1 MVDSR
6 TTIGLC
12 VCLGGGD
19 LGVHKCVA
27 KCLATPTFADYTM
40 LNQRITV
47 DLPYSNHISNIFGG
61 KVRPPPLQLYETLPV
76 AVGLLKLY
84 MYKPISFMKCSTTA
98 LLKMHTLYSPG
109 STRCSQL
116 DVQCSDPPLLALYG
130 YVLGSQHSSIGG
142 GLISVCLHLHA
153 TSHPGDCFPIG
164 KEKT

>member
-61 KVRPPPLQLYETLPV
+61 KVRPPPIWNPASGSGVTENVHVQTNLVYESVPQQL
-76 AVGLLKLY
+76 
-84 MYKPISFMKCSTTA
+84 F
-98 LLKMHTLYSPG
+98 
-109 STRCSQL
+109 
-116 DVQCSDPPLLALYG
+116 
-130 YVLGSQHSSIGG
+130 
-142 GLISVCLHLHA
+142 
-153 TSHPGDCFPIG
+153 
-164 KEKT
+164 